1 VDLVKI
7 HTGER
12 LGKRIIQQRRG
23 SANPRYTALSHR
35 FKGEAKHPPLQS
47 GELTARVVD
56 LIKCPAHT
64 APLAKVSYSNG
75 DKGFMI
81 APENI
86 YVGMDLSIKRNE
98 IKEDEI
104 SFGNTMPLRKVP
116 EGTFVYNIESVPGDG
131 GKYVRSSGTFARVV
145 GFQEDKVIV
154 ILPSKKTKLFNGECR
169 ATIGIVSGGGRLEKP
184 IVKAG
189 NQYYKM
195 SARRHLWP
203 SVSGGSMNAVDHPFG
218 NKRSSRK
225 AKVRVASR
233 HAPPG
238 RKVGM
243 VAARRTGRKK
253 R

>member
-1 VDLVKI
+1 M
-7 HTGER
+7 
-12 LGKRIIQQRRG
+12 GKNLITQKRG
-23 SANPRYTALSHR
+23 RGTMTYTANTHR
-35 FKGEAKHPPLQS
+35 SSAVGDLRYRHYDDLEKKGVLKAVVKEIHHSSIHSATIL
-47 GELTARVVD
+47 EL
-56 LIKCPAHT
+56 L
-64 APLAKVSYSNG
+64 YENG
-75 DKGFMI
+75 DKTFVS
-81 APENI
+81 APEKIRVNDVILAGATAPIEIGNI
-86 YVGMDLSIKRNE
+86 V
-98 IKEDEI
+98 
-104 SFGNTMPLRKVP
+104 PLKNVP
-116 EGTFVYNIESVPGDG
+116 EGTLISNIESTPGDG
-131 GKYVRSSGTFARVV
+131 GSFCKSAGTVARVV
-145 GFQEDKVIV
+145 VSTANSITVE
-154 ILPSKKTKLFNGECR
+154 LPSKKKREFNPECR